1 MSASLPHVRQGHVC
15 DNLNI
20 RHPLV
25 HTSISSHETI
35 MVDNALCQ
43 AFSTIV
49 DLEHA
54 VPEPF
59 QKVRIDFIKQK

>member
-15 DNLNI
+15 GNLNI

-35 MVDNALCQ
+35 MIDYALCQ
-43 AFSTIV
+43 TFSMMMV
-49 DLEHA
+49 DLEDA

-59 QKVRIDFIKQK
+59 